1 MSSHAHQHGVEYT
14 DSVEDKWAFVEHHAV
29 GALGHRGVRDLRAG
43 GAMASGVE
51 GSAIA
56 AGENKPFAEL
66 EPGLHFYTPS
76 PTMNARSRLR
86 SVLTCALVALLP
98 AFSAKADD
106 WATATGG
113 NWSTGANWL
122 DGTAPG
128 SADSVSIA
136 AAGAPYTVALDV
148 NASITS
154 LLLNSTDATLSV
166 SSHTLTTTGAVS
178 INAGLLVLTANGTT
192 STNTTLSA
200 ASGVTNHGTLR
211 LTSGVGGPFSVVA
224 TIFGNVVNESAGTL
238 EDGGKWFVPADF
250 LLGKM
255 LNKTTVASVEV
266 SIPIIKDYDLYD
278 FKVEARIGF
287 FF

>member
-1 MSSHAHQHGVEYT
+1 
-14 DSVEDKWAFVEHHAV
+14 
-29 GALGHRGVRDLRAG
+29 
-43 GAMASGVE
+43 
-51 GSAIA
+51 
-56 AGENKPFAEL
+56 
-66 EPGLHFYTPS
+66 
-76 PTMNARSRLR
+76 
-86 SVLTCALVALLP
+86 
-98 AFSAKADD
+98 
-106 WATATGG
+106 
-113 NWSTGANWL
+113 
-122 DGTAPG
+122 
-128 SADSVSIA
+128 
-136 AAGAPYTVALDV
+136 
-148 NASITS
+148 
-154 LLLNSTDATLSV
+154 
-166 SSHTLTTTGAVS
+166 
-178 INAGLLVLTANGTT
+178 VLTANGTT